1 LINDHARQVPVHDV
15 HVVVVVEHRDG
26 GNASRRAART
36 AARRRHR
43 RRRTASAAL
52 LLLLL
57 LDDMGV
63 SVLLVV
69 QERTVAGTVVSRVAA
84 RHDDEV
90 PAERLEVDDQRVA
103 TASLLG
109 TVFVAVQV
117 QVALRP
123 RARVLLDLDFQVRLL
138 QQDSIIS
145 IHFTNCRTQ
154 CTSAHLIASPDRATV
169 R

>member
-1 LINDHARQVPVHDV
+1 MINDHARQVPVHDV

-43 RRRTASAAL
+43 RTASAALL

-123 RARVLLDLDFQVRLL
+123 RARVLLDLDLQVRLL
-138 QQDSIIS
+138 RQDSIIS